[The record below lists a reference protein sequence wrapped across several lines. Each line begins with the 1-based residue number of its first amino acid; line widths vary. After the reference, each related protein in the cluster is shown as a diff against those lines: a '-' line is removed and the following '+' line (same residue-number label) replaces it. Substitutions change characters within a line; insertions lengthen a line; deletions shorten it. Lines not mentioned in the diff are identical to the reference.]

1 MTDIAASKAQLEAR
15 KTELLSRMEGVEDEL
30 DSHDSKD
37 WEEMA
42 TEREDDEVL
51 EGMGILA
58 QNEIQRIDAA
68 LDRVDGGDYG
78 VCVTCGADIA
88 EKRLETLPATPFCS
102 ACAP

>member
-1 MTDIAASKAQLEAR
+1 MTDIAARKAQLETR
-15 KTELLSRMEGVEDEL
+15 KTELLARMEGVEDEL

-51 EGMGILA
+51 EGMGVIA

-68 LDRVDGGDYG
+68 LDRIDGGDYG
-78 VCVTCGADIA
+78 ICVTCGTAIA
-88 EKRLETLPATPFCS
+88 EKRLEILPFTPFCS